1 MDDIMELID
10 RIEGLVDGAKNMP
23 LSGNKIVDPDS
34 IFAAIDEIRERY
46 PEELKQARWI
56 IKQRQEMVEEA
67 EREAN
72 RILEEAQDRGRMMVA
87 ETEVVRQADMRAAEI
102 LEAAQANEREI
113 RLGAEDYAD
122 EMMANL
128 EVNLGKL
135 LTAVQRGR
143 DRLQGKTTQ
152 R

>member
-1 MDDIMELID
+1 MDILQLID
-10 RIEGLVDGAKNMP
+10 RIEEVIDSAKSVP
-23 LSGNKIVDPDS
+23 LSSNKMVDPDA
-34 IFAAIDEIRERY
+34 IFDIIDEIRGQY
-46 PEELKQARWI
+46 PEDLKQARWI
-56 IKQRQEMVEEA
+56 VKQRQEMTEEA

-72 RILEEAQDRGRMMVA
+72 RILEEAQERARGLVA
-87 ETEVVRQADMRAAEI
+87 DTEIVRQAEARAAEI
-102 LEAAQANEREI
+102 MDDARANEREI

-128 EVNLGKL
+128 EVNLGKM

-143 DRLQGKTTQ
+143 DRLQGKPIK

>member
-1 MDDIMELID
+1 MDILQLID
-10 RIEGLVDGAKNMP
+10 RIEEVIDSAKSVP
-23 LSGNKIVDPDS
+23 LSSNKMVDPDAVFD
-34 IFAAIDEIRERY
+34 IIDEIRGQY
-46 PEELKQARWI
+46 PEDLKQARWI
-56 IKQRQEMVEEA
+56 VKQRQEMTEEA

-72 RILEEAQDRGRMMVA
+72 RILEEAQERARGLVA
-87 ETEVVRQADMRAAEI
+87 DTEIVRQAEARAAEI
-102 LEAAQANEREI
+102 MDDARANEREI

-128 EVNLGKL
+128 EVNLGKM

-143 DRLQGKTTQ
+143 DRLQGKPIK

>member
-10 RIEGLVDGAKNMP
+10 RIDELVEGSKNMP
-23 LSGNKIVDPDS
+23 LSSNKIVNPE
-34 IFAAIDEIRERY
+34 AIYGIVDEIRDRY

-56 IKQRQEMVEEA
+56 LKQRQEMVEEA

-72 RILEEAQDRGRMMVA
+72 RVLEEAQERARMLVGD
-87 ETEVVRQADMRAAEI
+87 TEIVRQAEGKAAEI
-102 LEAAQANEREI
+102 LEDARANEREV

-143 DRLQGKTTQ
+143 DRLQGKTAQ

>member
-1 MDDIMELID
+1 MDILQLID
-10 RIEGLVDGAKNMP
+10 RIEEVIDSAKSVP
-23 LSGNKIVDPDS
+23 LGSNKMVDPDA
-34 IFAAIDEIRERY
+34 IFDIIDEIRSQY
-46 PEELKQARWI
+46 PEDLKQARWI
-56 IKQRQEMVEEA
+56 VKQRQEMTEEA

-72 RILEEAQDRGRMMVA
+72 RILEEAQERARGLVA
-87 ETEVVRQADMRAAEI
+87 DTEIVRQAETRAAEI
-102 LEAAQANEREI
+102 MDDARANEREI

-128 EVNLGKL
+128 EVNLGKM

-143 DRLQGKTTQ
+143 DRLQGKPIQ

>member
-1 MDDIMELID
+1 MDDILELID
-10 RIEGLVDGAKNMP
+10 RIEGIIDSARNVP
-23 LSGNKIVDPDS
+23 LSNNKVVDADS
-34 IFAAIDEIRERY
+34 IFDAIDEIRDRY

-56 IKQRQEMVEEA
+56 IKQRQEMIEEA

-72 RILEEAQDRGRMMVA
+72 RVLEDATERARMLVA
-87 ETEVVRQADMRAAEI
+87 ETEVVRQAESRAAEI
-102 LEAAQANEREI
+102 LELAHANEREI
-113 RLGAEDYAD
+113 RMGAEDYAD

-143 DRLQGKTTQ
+143 DRLQGKSSH

>member
-1 MDDIMELID
+1 MDDILELID
-10 RIEGLVDGAKNMP
+10 RIEGIIDSARNVP
-23 LSGNKIVDPDS
+23 LSNNKVVDADS
-34 IFAAIDEIRERY
+34 IFDAIDEIRDRY

-56 IKQRQEMVEEA
+56 IKQRQEMIEEA

-72 RILEEAQDRGRMMVA
+72 RVLEDATERARMLIA
-87 ETEVVRQADMRAAEI
+87 ETEVVRQAESRAAEI
-102 LEAAQANEREI
+102 LELAHANEREI
-113 RLGAEDYAD
+113 RMGAEDYAD

-143 DRLQGKTTQ
+143 DRLQGKSSH

>member
-1 MDDIMELID
+1 MDILQLID
-10 RIEGLVDGAKNMP
+10 RIEEVIDSAKSVP
-23 LSGNKIVDPDS
+23 LSNNKMVDPDAVFD
-34 IFAAIDEIRERY
+34 IIDEIRGQY
-46 PEELKQARWI
+46 PEDLKQARWI
-56 IKQRQEMVEEA
+56 VKQRQEMTEEA

-72 RILEEAQDRGRMMVA
+72 RILEEAQERARGLVA
-87 ETEVVRQADMRAAEI
+87 DTEIVRQAEARAAEI
-102 LEAAQANEREI
+102 MDDARASEREI

-128 EVNLGKL
+128 EVNLGKM

-143 DRLQGKTTQ
+143 DRLQGKPVK

>member
-1 MDDIMELID
+1 MDILQLID
-10 RIEGLVDGAKNMP
+10 RIEEVIDSAKSVP
-23 LSGNKIVDPDS
+23 LSSNKMVDPDA
-34 IFAAIDEIRERY
+34 IFDIIDEIRGQY
-46 PEELKQARWI
+46 PDDLKQARWI
-56 IKQRQEMVEEA
+56 VKQRQEMTEEA

-72 RILEEAQDRGRMMVA
+72 RILEEAQDRARGLVA
-87 ETEVVRQADMRAAEI
+87 DTEIVRQAEARAAEI
-102 LEAAQANEREI
+102 MDEARANEREI

-128 EVNLGKL
+128 EVNLGKM

-143 DRLQGKTTQ
+143 DRLQGKPIQ

>member
-1 MDDIMELID
+1 MDILQLID
-10 RIEGLVDGAKNMP
+10 RIEEVIDGAKSVP
-23 LSGNKIVDPDS
+23 LSSNKMVDPDA
-34 IFAAIDEIRERY
+34 IFDIIDEIRGQY
-46 PEELKQARWI
+46 PEDLKQARWI
-56 IKQRQEMVEEA
+56 VKQRQEMTEEA

-72 RILEEAQDRGRMMVA
+72 RILEEAQDRARGLVA
-87 ETEVVRQADMRAAEI
+87 DTEIVRQAETRAAEI
-102 LEAAQANEREI
+102 MDDARANEREI

-128 EVNLGKL
+128 EVNLGKM

-143 DRLQGKTTQ
+143 DRLQGKPIQ

>member
-1 MDDIMELID
+1 MDILQLID
-10 RIEGLVDGAKNMP
+10 RIEEAIDSAKSVP
-23 LSGNKIVDPDS
+23 LSSNKMVDPDA
-34 IFAAIDEIRERY
+34 IFDIIDEIRSQY
-46 PEELKQARWI
+46 PEDLKQARWI
-56 IKQRQEMVEEA
+56 VKQRQEMTEEA

-72 RILEEAQDRGRMMVA
+72 RILEEAQERARGLVA
-87 ETEVVRQADMRAAEI
+87 DTEIVRQAETRAAEI
-102 LEAAQANEREI
+102 MDDARANEREI

-128 EVNLGKL
+128 EVNLGKM

-143 DRLQGKTTQ
+143 DRLQGKPIQ